1 MGIYAVLEQNLVD
14 DVWLLVSPQNPL
26 KEQLGLK
33 PEYCRL
39 NLARKALQNEK
50 HILASDFE
58 FDLPRPSYTWNTLQ
72 ALSLAYPRTEFL
84 LLIGADN
91 WTCFDHWANYKLII
105 QNYRLLI
112 YPRPGYDIKADS
124 LPVGV
129 SVINATMLPVSSTM
143 IRDFVANK
151 TDISPLVPAEIVDD
165 VVNLYSK

>member
-1 MGIYAVLEQNLVD
+1 M
-14 DVWLLVSPQNPL
+14 
-26 KEQLGLK
+26 
-33 PEYCRL
+33 
-39 NLARKALQNEK
+39 
-50 HILASDFE
+50 ASDFE

-72 ALSLAYPRTEFL
+72 ALSLAYPQTEFL